1 MSESMTSEK
10 RLNAVER
17 QRRALELRYEGKTIA
32 DELGYAGPSSVV
44 GDKDNPFRMEHSG
57 EIGVENL
64 PDITADEFKQ
74 LPEVEQLK
82 RLREAIEF
90 VGRNT

>member
-32 DELGYAGPSSVV
+32 DQLGYAGPSSVV

-57 EIGVENL
+57 EGKLEILDG
-64 PDITADEFKQ
+64 
-74 LPEVEQLK
+74 
-82 RLREAIEF
+82 
-90 VGRNT
+90 